1 MHKLHGIC
9 GSFILSALILS
20 SLAAGPALATDCRAT
35 AARTGGT
42 HFKPVT
48 TQKTDIGRGLIV
60 SGRILSAGNCKP
72 ITNAKISHWQAGEN
86 GQYQDRLRA
95 YLYSDKKGRYR
106 FHTEWP
112 AAIVPHIHF
121 IVSAN
126 GYKTVSTQWVGDER
140 FKEIK
145 FDIVLQQN

>member
-1 MHKLHGIC
+1 MLKLHGIC

-20 SLAAGPALATDCRAT
+20 LPAAGPAFAVDCTAT

-60 SGRILSAGNCKP
+60 SGRILSAGDCKP
-72 ITNAKISHWQAGEN
+72 VINAKISHWQAGDN
-86 GQYQDRLRA
+86 GMYQDRLRA
-95 YLYSDKKGRYR
+95 FLYSDKKGRYR

-112 AAIVPHIHF
+112 AVIVPHIHF
-121 IVSAN
+121 IVSAS
-126 GYKTVSTQWVGDER
+126 GYKTVGTQWIGNER
-140 FKEIK
+140 LKEIK
-145 FDIVLQQN
+145 FDIVLKPK